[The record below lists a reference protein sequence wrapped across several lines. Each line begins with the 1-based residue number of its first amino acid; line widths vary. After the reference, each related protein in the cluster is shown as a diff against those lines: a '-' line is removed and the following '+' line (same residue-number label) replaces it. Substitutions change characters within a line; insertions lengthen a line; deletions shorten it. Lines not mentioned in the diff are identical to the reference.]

1 MNVFRTLILTCL
13 LIANSSHAAGE
24 PLTVGI
30 ESFEPPFIMQ
40 GANQEVYGYD
50 IDMMNYLCK
59 TLDRTCEFKIM
70 KFANLLPAV
79 MNKEIDVAV
88 SSITITPERSELID
102 FSIPYLLGHSRF
114 LALNTPEMTAP
125 FSLQLL
131 AGKKIGVDEGT
142 IFADEINKMGVKD
155 AKITEFDTI
164 ELALEGLRDGK
175 VDMLLMD
182 APAALYWEANS
193 SGAFKAI
200 GEAFEFGFGIGV
212 VINKDSKPLLNAI
225 NQALQQYQNSNA
237 YKLNYERY
245 IAHF

>member
-1 MNVFRTLILTCL
+1 MNVFRTLILACF
-13 LIANSSHAAGE
+13 LIAHSSHAADE
-24 PLTVGI
+24 PLSIGI

-40 GANQEVYGYD
+40 GANKEVYGYD

-59 TLDRTCEFKIM
+59 ALNRTCEFKIM

-79 MNKEIDVAV
+79 MNKQIDVAV
-88 SSITITPERSELID
+88 SSITITPERSELVD
-102 FSIPYLLGHSRF
+102 FSIPYLLSHSRF
-114 LALNTPEMTAP
+114 LALNTPAMAVP

-131 AGKKIGVDEGT
+131 EGKKIGVDEGT
-142 IFADEINKMGVKD
+142 IFATEITKMGVKD
-155 AKITEFDTI
+155 AQIIEFDTI

-175 VDMLLMD
+175 VEMLLMD

-200 GEAFEFGFGIGV
+200 GETLEFGFGIGV
-212 VINKDSKPLLNAI
+212 VISKESKPLLNAI

-237 YKLNYERY
+237 YKLNYDRY